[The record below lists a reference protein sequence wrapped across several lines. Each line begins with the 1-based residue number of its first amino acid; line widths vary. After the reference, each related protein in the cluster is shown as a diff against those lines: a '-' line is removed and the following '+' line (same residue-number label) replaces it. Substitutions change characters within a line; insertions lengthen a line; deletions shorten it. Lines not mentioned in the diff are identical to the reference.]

1 MVVLK
6 TGLGERLISNDVEGK
21 AFSELPVID
30 LQRLQGTNEDRKALA
45 AEIQEVGP
53 VFAISV
59 ERSPPGSSAIA
70 SGFFYISNHGVPQD
84 VLDNAFGQAKQFF
97 SQPMEKKL
105 EIDQS
110 KGNSFKGYVPLKGE
124 NVDPESRGDMHE
136 AVDFGPEQGA
146 AMSAEQTSGNMWP
159 SAEDLPDF
167 RPAIERAINEI
178 LALGQRLFP
187 LFALA
192 LDLPEDF
199 FADKLKNPGSAM
211 RILHYPPQYGPVD
224 TKEIGIGAHTDYE
237 CFTILAQHGDVQAL
251 QVLNSAGEWV
261 QAPPKEGTFV
271 LNIGDQL
278 QRITNGLFKST
289 VHRAIN
295 RTGQDRMSI
304 PFFFGLDYD
313 AMLETLPSCVS
324 ADRPAMYEPIT
335 AGEYVEKRMKETY
348 VKAPKAEE
356 VKAPKAEEVKA

>member
-1 MVVLK
+1 
-6 TGLGERLISNDVEGK
+6 
-21 AFSELPVID
+21 
-30 LQRLQGTNEDRKALA
+30 
-45 AEIQEVGP
+45 
-53 VFAISV
+53 
-59 ERSPPGSSAIA
+59 
-70 SGFFYISNHGVPQD
+70 
-84 VLDNAFGQAKQFF
+84 
-97 SQPMEKKL
+97 MEKKL

-110 KGNSFKGYVPLKGE
+110 KGNSFKGYVRTYSVPAARGGGPRLTRQTRAALKGE

-278 QRITNGLFKST
+278 QRITSAF
-289 VHRAIN
+289 
-295 RTGQDRMSI
+295 DR
-304 PFFFGLDYD
+304 
-313 AMLETLPSCVS
+313 E
-324 ADRPAMYEPIT
+324 
-335 AGEYVEKRMKETY
+335 
-348 VKAPKAEE
+348 
-356 VKAPKAEEVKA
+356 